1 MYTQA
6 QATLV
11 WKPYKANQLSSI
23 KLRIT
28 FKRENK
34 VYATRSKELFTKE
47 EFENKRLKKTREA
60 LEIAEIDCAIANS
73 ICEELGLSFTFAK
86 FKAIY
91 DQKVNGKI
99 VNVEKVSIDS
109 LLEIYQ
115 KQKQCKPNTIESYTT
130 AINWI
135 KKYNSSLSVQDI
147 TEEIVEGLII
157 YIKKQYKKTHE
168 NEISP
173 NTLGM
178 YMRGLKALF
187 SYAVE
192 QDIIKEN
199 PFNKAKVKQTER
211 TKRALTTD
219 EWMKI
224 LAYVPKTDITQ
235 FAHDFVKLSFGM
247 CGANIADIISL
258 TNRSISNN
266 KINFV
271 REKTERVD
279 TNVGIPFTLEV
290 KTILKK
296 YGVINAKKPNAYIL
310 PFYTQEMS
318 EQQKAHKRSDVLKRI
333 NKGIR
338 IICEELDLEP
348 FTTYNIRHTFAAYSA
363 EYNIPAEQLMILL
376 GHKNITTTQVYL
388 KSITNNLMDKTTDYI
403 SQMLNRK
410 NT

>member
-60 LEIAEIDCAIANS
+60 LEMAEIDCAIANS

-115 KQKQCKPNTIESYTT
+115 KHKQCKPNTIESYTT

-135 KKYNSSLSVQDI
+135 KKYNSSFSVQDI

-157 YIKKQYKKTHE
+157 YIKKQ
-168 NEISP
+168 
-173 NTLGM
+173 
-178 YMRGLKALF
+178 
-187 SYAVE
+187 
-192 QDIIKEN
+192 
-199 PFNKAKVKQTER
+199 
-211 TKRALTTD
+211 
-219 EWMKI
+219 
-224 LAYVPKTDITQ
+224 
-235 FAHDFVKLSFGM
+235 
-247 CGANIADIISL
+247 
-258 TNRSISNN
+258 
-266 KINFV
+266 
-271 REKTERVD
+271 
-279 TNVGIPFTLEV
+279 
-290 KTILKK
+290 
-296 YGVINAKKPNAYIL
+296 
-310 PFYTQEMS
+310 
-318 EQQKAHKRSDVLKRI
+318 
-333 NKGIR
+333 
-338 IICEELDLEP
+338 
-348 FTTYNIRHTFAAYSA
+348 
-363 EYNIPAEQLMILL
+363 
-376 GHKNITTTQVYL
+376 
-388 KSITNNLMDKTTDYI
+388 
-403 SQMLNRK
+403 
-410 NT
+410 